1 MQRFQQDLLILS
13 SLNENQTLLWRPP
26 WFNQEPFSGRF
37 WTLHNPPNVVTER
50 INSVEQGREYF
61 TRRGRQDGDAPP
73 AFIKTWAEWKYYCG
87 LYGVPEDLFCKDHI
101 FLLRLGLQKGP
112 RADFCCRRCAAI
124 HILTAI
130 LMNTA
135 PPSYPLYPEPPSVQQ
150 GSYVLNPSTYT
161 THLPK
166 KFRCVDHTASS
177 TDTAEVVVVH
187 ADGTL
192 SVMLEDQFLE
202 QKIQQ
207 LRLDY
212 PGHATGIVS
221 TATRY
226 KMLKP
231 QGPGKRWSYIPWTKK
246 QEESC
251 QPLKLKLRSMKQ
263 TAEQENDGQETKG
276 QKTAGKEI

>member
-1 MQRFQQDLLILS
+1 MPGLLTKSPINLNGNMQRFQQDLLILS
-13 SLNENQTLLWRPP
+13 SLNDNQTLLWRPP
-26 WFNQEPFSGRF
+26 WFKQEPFSGRF

-50 INSVEQGREYF
+50 INSVQGRQYF

-73 AFIKTWAEWKYYCG
+73 AYIKTWAEWKYYCE

-101 FLLRLGLQKGP
+101 FLLRLGLPKTK
-112 RADFCCRRCAAI
+112 ADFS
-124 HILTAI
+124 
-130 LMNTA
+130 

-150 GSYVLNPSTYT
+150 GSYVLDPSTYT
-161 THLPK
+161 THLPT

-192 SVMLEDQFLE
+192 SVMLVDQFLE
-202 QKIQQ
+202 QKIKQ

-212 PGHATGIVS
+212 PGHATSNVS
-221 TATRY
+221 MAMRY

-231 QGPGKRWSYIPWTKK
+231 QGPGKRWSYIPWTEK
-246 QEESC
+246 QEVSC
-251 QPLKLKLRSMKQ
+251 QPLKLKFRSM
-263 TAEQENDGQETKG
+263 TPISEQENEGQET
-276 QKTAGKEI
+276 